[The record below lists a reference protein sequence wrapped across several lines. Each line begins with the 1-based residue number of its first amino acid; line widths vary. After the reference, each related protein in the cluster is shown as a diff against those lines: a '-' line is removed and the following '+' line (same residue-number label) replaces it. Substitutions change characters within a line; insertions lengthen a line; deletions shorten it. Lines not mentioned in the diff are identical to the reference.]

1 MPAAFD
7 PPNAVI
13 SFVETGDET
22 PEDAIVVLK
31 DPQIEGDSLTYTGRH
46 PEPVRT
52 AARALTLV
60 TYGPV
65 AHLQAD
71 GRPLGEAL
79 PDARRVSGV
88 VVPVA
93 VV

>member
-1 MPAAFD
+1 M
-7 PPNAVI
+7 I

-46 PEPVRT
+46 EPVST

-60 TYGPV
+60 TYGRWRTSRPT
-65 AHLQAD
+65 ADHSGKRLQMPAGYPALSYRLLSSD
-71 GRPLGEAL
+71 RAGRTS
-79 PDARRVSGV
+79 R
-88 VVPVA
+88 
-93 VV
+93 